1 MEEKNLET
9 VTAGSYH
16 EELRNWGRAAGSESF
31 NFGGI
36 PGACEYAGLSLMT
49 DGISKM
55 YKKSSYKSVLG
66 GIAETAI
73 GGSLVFTGFKFDTSG
88 FAY

>member
-16 EELRNWGRAAGSESF
+16 EKLRNWGRTVGSERF
-31 NFGGI
+31 NLVI
-36 PGACEYAGLSLMT
+36 PVACEYAGLSLMT

-55 YKKSSYKSVLG
+55 YKKSSCKSVLG

-73 GGSLVFTGFKFDTSG
+73 GGSLVFTGFKFVTSD